1 MSEFLSNLVARTLAT
16 APVLQPRQ
24 PSLFEPD
31 GGGWGLGNR
40 DWGVVAEVETAVST
54 PHPPPAS
61 SAPARPVWPVTAA
74 ATPPPTTI
82 VQPQPLPPHPRDAG
96 SLAATQPE
104 RPPAARPEKKPLP
117 TPSPLTLRERIIQ
130 QTVVEKKERLT
141 PAAPSPAAS
150 LRPARAAAAPVPA
163 VTPLLPTSSPPPS
176 PTLERATDRPPAA
189 PPIRPM
195 TAVTKRP
202 SVAEPAARTVKPER
216 PLTTEP
222 SPPPKTDNRQVVPP
236 TPTLRER
243 ILPPAAMTPPQ
254 REQATKGRYQPD
266 PPAPTIQVHIGRI
279 EVRATPPLPQPAAKP
294 RPQPATTSLD
304 EYLRQR
310 NGGRS

>member
-40 DWGVVAEVETAVST
+40 DWGVVAEVETAVSA
-54 PHPPPAS
+54 PALPPAS

-104 RPPAARPEKKPLP
+104 RPPAARPEKKPAP
-117 TPSPLTLRERIIQ
+117 TPSPLTLKERIIQ
-130 QTVVEKKERLT
+130 QTVVEKKERLS

-163 VTPLLPTSSPPPS
+163 VTPLLLAPSPPPS

-195 TAVTKRP
+195 TPVTKRP

-216 PLTTEP
+216 PLTSEL
-222 SPPPKTDNRQVVPP
+222 SPPPTI
-236 TPTLRER
+236 RER

-254 REQATKGRYQPD
+254 RGQATNGRYQPE

-279 EVRATPPLPQPAAKP
+279 EVRATPPPPQPAAKS
-294 RPQPATTSLD
+294 RPQPATTSLE

-310 NGGRS
+310 NGGRP